1 MTERASQK
9 RAEQGG
15 GTAGRGLSGP
25 IVAAPA
31 AGEGG
36 AVAGVRGRP
45 RAAPAAR
52 AERRRAI
59 LDAALAEFAAHGFAV
74 TRLDDVARRA
84 GVAKGTLYL
93 YFSDKE
99 ALFRALVEENISSVL
114 LDADTLVSRF
124 PGTTRDLLERL
135 MALMADRVLDAPAAA
150 LVRLMLGEGARF
162 PELAAFYHREVVSH
176 GLALIR
182 QVARRGLDRGELSN
196 DLAVRFP
203 HLVVA
208 PAILAVVWNGVFDA
222 VDPLDARALLAAHRD
237 LLLAGLGWRDA

>member
-1 MTERASQK
+1 M
-9 RAEQGG
+9 
-15 GTAGRGLSGP
+15 GP
-25 IVAAPA
+25 
-31 AGEGG
+31 
-36 AVAGVRGRP
+36 RGRP

-59 LDAALAEFAAHGFAV
+59 LEAALAEFAAHGFAV

-84 GVAKGTLYL
+84 GVAKGTIYL

-114 LDADTLVSRF
+114 LDAGALVSRF
-124 PGTTRDLLERL
+124 PGTTRELLERL

-182 QVARRGLDRGELSN
+182 QVAQRGLDRGELSS
-196 DLAVRFP
+196 DIAVRFP

-208 PAILAVVWNGVFDA
+208 PAILAVVWNGVFGA

-237 LLLAGLGWRDA
+237 LLLTGLGWRDA